1 MTDLKNR
8 ISLALHVLKGKPLMY
23 KIDVVDGSIS
33 VSSLTSTKINGC
45 TFKSSGIVFDTHKDD
60 SWNDDEEF
68 LPCDHAGCFHN
79 EQELPGMWENADF
92 IDNSEQDVKQ
102 PLSVPLW
109 AFGLAEDPE
118 DSWEDS
124 NETESEYILRRTEN
138 VLVTK
143 ANKGYIWKNL
153 DYEED

>member
-1 MTDLKNR
+1 MSDLRER
-8 ISLALHVLKGKPLMY
+8 IRLAFHVLKGKPLMY
-23 KIDVVDGSIS
+23 KINMVDSAVRMTPDS
-33 VSSLTSTKINGC
+33 QRTP
-45 TFKSSGIVFDTHKDD
+45 IVKCSFIRSMDAIPYGE
-60 SWNDDEEF
+60 WNDDIYDGD
-68 LPCDHAGCFHN
+68 CDHAGCFHN

-109 AFGLAEDPE
+109 AFGLAEDP
-118 DSWEDS
+118 DDAWEDS

-153 DYEED
+153 DFL

>member
-1 MTDLKNR
+1 MSDLKER
-8 ISLALHVLKGKPLMY
+8 IRLAIHVLRGLPLMY
-23 KIDVVDGSIS
+23 KINMVDSAVRMRPDS
-33 VSSLTSTKINGC
+33 QRTP
-45 TFKSSGIVFDTHKDD
+45 IVKCSFTRSMDAIPYGE
-60 SWNDDEEF
+60 WNDDIDDGD
-68 LPCDHAGCFHN
+68 CDHAGCFHN